1 MKKMLIILMFV
12 GFLKAE
18 YSDYYRNAS
27 LFLSAIG
34 TFKYEI
40 TPIGLKTLLNSGASG
55 FIIIDLRSPSAY
67 TKGHVKDA
75 INIPYN
81 KLFSPEYINKLP
93 KDKKIIVYCQ
103 DESISPYVVALL
115 RGAGFDAWQLKGG
128 YKAWVKTGP
137 VSSELYKLQ
146 IKEKKH
152 PEHEGSKTKVTPQA
166 PPPQPEDEEE
176 EGC

>member
-1 MKKMLIILMFV
+1 MKKLLIILLFA

-18 YSDYYRNAS
+18 YSNYYRNAS

-40 TPIGLKTLLNSGASG
+40 TPIGLKTLINSGASG
-55 FIIIDLRSPSAY
+55 FIVIDLRSPSAY
-67 TKGHVKDA
+67 MKGHVKDA
-75 INIPYN
+75 VNIPYD
-81 KLFSPEYINKLP
+81 KLFSPEYINKIP
-93 KDKKIIVYCQ
+93 KDKKIIVYCE

-115 RGAGFDAWQLKGG
+115 RGAGFDAWQLQGG

-137 VSSELYKLQ
+137 VSSEIYRFEV
-146 IKEKKH
+146 KEKKH
-152 PEHEGSKTKVTPQA
+152 PENEGRKRVTPQT
-166 PPPQPEDEEE
+166 PPPQPQEEE

>member
-1 MKKMLIILMFV
+1 MKKILIVLMLV

-34 TFKYEI
+34 TFRYEV
-40 TPIGLKTLLNSGASG
+40 TPIGLKTLLNSGAPG
-55 FIIIDLRSPSAY
+55 FIIIDLRSPETY
-67 TKGHVKDA
+67 MKGHIKDA
-75 INIPYN
+75 VNIPYD
-81 KLFSPEYINKLP
+81 KLFTPEYINKLP
-93 KDKKIIVYCQ
+93 RDKKIIVYCK

-128 YKAWVKTGP
+128 YRAWVRTGP

-146 IKEKKH
+146 AKEKKH
-152 PEHEGSKTKVTPQA
+152 LEHEGSKMKVTPQT
-166 PPPQPEDEEE
+166 PPPQPEEEE